1 MTTAP
6 LRDIVALRKTCIR
19 LRRLMPMDRDVQAV
33 CYALQSVLDLQPTSK
48 KAQKLGAKLDQDA
61 RREYKRQWIAR
72 YRAQQRKQKQEGIN
86 GTP

>member
-6 LRDIVALRKTCIR
+6 LRDIVALRKTVIR

-33 CYALQSVLDLQPTSK
+33 CYALQSVLDLQPNTK
-48 KAQKLGAKLDQDA
+48 KAKKLGDKLDQDA

-72 YRAQQRKQKQEGIN
+72 YRAQKRKQTTEEN
-86 GTP
+86 NVNR